1 MPKPAAYDPAGTT
14 VVSASDIGRVRNLN
28 QDDCGEFVDAGSGTH
43 LLVVADGM
51 GGHRGGEVA
60 SQIAVQ
66 QIGDVFKRGTSPDA
80 QALLEQALR
89 EANQCIFER
98 ANNEAEL
105 EGMGTT
111 AVALLLDG
119 QHEAVLGHV
128 GDSRAYRMRQGKL
141 EQLTADHSVVGELVR
156 RGQLSPEEAR
166 HHPQSNE
173 ILRALGTRSD
183 VEIEFTRVDVQPG
196 DQFLMC
202 SDGLSGMLSDQAIA
216 QVLSEH
222 PADEVPPRLIELA
235 TIQRG
240 RAVHHGGRI
249 FALVGLRRAR
259 RLPACGTMRQITRL
273 ILGIGPPTHSSLSVG
288 APPSS
293 LRYVTVERCGC
304 TWTPSLPSS
313 RSQ

>member
-1 MPKPAAYDPAGTT
+1 MGNDHEKADSVPKPAAYDPAGTT

-235 TIQRG
+235 NEAGGMDNITVQIAVLPPAEPDLETTVTALEWTDPRAAAAGPWLRWLITI
-240 RAVHHGGRI
+240 V
-249 FALVGLRRAR
+249 LVIGVLT
-259 RLPACGTMRQITRL
+259 LL
-273 ILGIGPPTHSSLSVG
+273 ILGGES
-288 APPSS
+288 PS
-293 LRYVTVERCGC
+293 
-304 TWTPSLPSS
+304 PSP
-313 RSQ
+313 